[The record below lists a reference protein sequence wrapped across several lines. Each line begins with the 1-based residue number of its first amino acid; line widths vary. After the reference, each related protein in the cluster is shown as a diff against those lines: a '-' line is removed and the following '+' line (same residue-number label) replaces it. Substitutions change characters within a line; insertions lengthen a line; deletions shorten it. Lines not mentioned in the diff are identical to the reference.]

1 MGQVNSEIHDD
12 SESAPAFLPEIV
24 VVSRRTFLSRL
35 KNRSFESWEEF
46 VENLPIAAPQG
57 TSETIVK
64 LDPRDIC
71 SWVATFLI
79 EVCIWGLVVYFAN
92 QSILIGLLL
101 SATYGVFLWLCVE
114 RWLPRQM
121 AGMLWPNLPVAVAAV
136 GALFLLLV
144 DKDISSLGAFFFC
157 ILPALLATLY
167 LMKRLPEDPDRA
179 TLVSDLFLEIWAAT
193 IALRLI
199 LNGERSFSS
208 MSYFDFGS
216 LTALGSI
223 SVILAV
229 ILHETSR
236 VPWASIELVTWTL
249 NVGALGLAIGTSGLL
264 ATTSIEHPDLE
275 RYGWLPYS
283 CINALIGL
291 LGFKLQRSL
300 PVLMSAMA
308 LAVVSVRVSL
318 FVSDVM
324 ESTVAGICCFG
335 LLGFAVI
342 ALTQSFSRSDFAK
355 REMYH

>member
-24 VVSRRTFLSRL
+24 VVSRRTFHSRL

-46 VENLPIAAPQG
+46 VENLPNAAPQG

-167 LMKRLPEDPDRA
+167 LMKRLPDDPDRA

-249 NVGALGLAIGTSGLL
+249 NVGALGLAMGTSGNLL
-264 ATTSIEHPDLE
+264 QDFQPGS
-275 RYGWLPYS
+275 GWS
-283 CINALIGL
+283 GT
-291 LGFKLQRSL
+291 
-300 PVLMSAMA
+300 
-308 LAVVSVRVSL
+308 RV
-318 FVSDVM
+318 
-324 ESTVAGICCFG
+324 
-335 LLGFAVI
+335 
-342 ALTQSFSRSDFAK
+342 
-355 REMYH
+355 